1 MGCLQLN
8 SILARKFHIQSFLE
22 KGSIMF
28 NTR

>member
-1 MGCLQLN
+1 MECSQRN
-8 SILARKFHIQSFLE
+8 SISVRKFHIQSFLE